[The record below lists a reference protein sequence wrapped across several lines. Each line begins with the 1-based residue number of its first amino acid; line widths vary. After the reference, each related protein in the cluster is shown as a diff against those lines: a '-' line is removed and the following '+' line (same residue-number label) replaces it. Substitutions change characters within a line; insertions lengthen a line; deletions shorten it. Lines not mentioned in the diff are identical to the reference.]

1 MRVSQLFGETLR
13 EAPADAKTASHQL
26 LVRAGYFRQLA
37 PGTFALTPLGKRAI
51 DKLIAQL
58 GAALAEI
65 GGQEML
71 LPTLVPADFAE
82 RANYLPGTP
91 VATRKDENSL
101 LAESAEALVAALC
114 VSDARSY
121 RQLPRLLWQLRPVIR
136 DERRIS
142 GGLLRTREFLL
153 LSAFSLDRDGQAL
166 QKQYLAI
173 QKMFEDFFKKIE
185 LPVKLVEASPE
196 IFGGSQTHEFVFLSP
211 NGDDA
216 AVFCDN
222 CGTASKWKIARFR
235 KDTFADA
242 PPKPLEKVHTPATAS
257 IEELSKFLEID
268 PRQTAKLVF
277 FWGNFGKRKPEKL
290 IVCVI
295 RGDMETSDALVR
307 QLSGAHALRPAEPEE
322 IAAVGCVPGFA
333 SAIGIDREKALV
345 IADALIATSANLV
358 TGANETDYHLLNSNY
373 GRDYTADIVGHIA
386 LPPIDARCD
395 NCGEPLRNEKCVA
408 VASLRDVG
416 TFFSDAFNAV
426 FLDENGE
433 PQPVFM
439 GSYDIWVF
447 RLLACL
453 AEAHHDDFGLML
465 PRAVA
470 PFDIAIVQL
479 KGEESATVAEQLYA
493 DLQAAGFSV
502 LLDDRNASPGV
513 KFNDAD
519 LRGMPLRIT
528 VSERA
533 LAQGGVEVKLRSA
546 ADRELVPLDQL
557 PVFVKKVFAN

>member
-26 LVRAGYFRQLA
+26 LVRAGYIRQLA

-51 DKLIAQL
+51 DKMSAQL

-71 LPTLVPADFAE
+71 LPTLLPADFAE
-82 RANYLPGTP
+82 RANFLPGTLL
-91 VATRKDENSL
+91 ATRKDENSL
-101 LAESAEALVAALC
+101 LTESAEALVAALC
-114 VSDARSY
+114 VSDVRSY
-121 RQLPRLLWQLRPVIR
+121 RQLPQLLWQLRSVIR
-136 DERRIS
+136 DEKRVS

-153 LSAFSLDRDGQAL
+153 HSVFSLDRDAQAL

-173 QKMFEDFFKKIE
+173 RKLFEDFFKKIE
-185 LPVKLVEASPE
+185 LPVQLVEASPE
-196 IFGGSQTHEFVFLSP
+196 IFGGSLSHEFVFLSP
-211 NGDDA
+211 NGDDT

-222 CGTASKWKIARFR
+222 CGTAAKREIARFR
-235 KDTFADA
+235 KKTFADA

-257 IEELSKFLEID
+257 IEELSKFLEIN
-268 PRQTAKLVF
+268 PRQTAKMVF

-345 IADALIATSANLV
+345 IADELIATSANLV

-386 LPPIDARCD
+386 LPPNDACCE
-395 NCGEPLRNEKCVA
+395 NCGEPLRSESCVEI
-408 VASLRDVG
+408 ASLRDLG
-416 TFFSDAFNAV
+416 TFFSEAFNAA
-426 FLDENGE
+426 FLDENGK
-433 PQPVFM
+433 PQPIFM
-439 GSYDIWVF
+439 GSYGIGIS

-453 AEAHHDDFGLML
+453 AEAHHDDFGLRL

-479 KGEESATVAEQLYA
+479 KGEASASVAEKLYA
-493 DLQAAGFSV
+493 DLKAAEFSV

-533 LAQGGVEVKLRSA
+533 LAQGGVEAKLRSA
-546 ADRELVPLDQL
+546 TDRELVPLDQL
-557 PVFVKKVFAN
+557 PGFIKNVFPD